1 MPHLTAVEGSQP
13 SWRTPYHRLVRVAGC
28 IPRRD
33 RQLVVSGTDFGVDA
47 VSPATASGFGVPEG
61 VRSEPWPVISQES
74 LRSSVRFNS
83 NSSGV
88 TRPRSRS
95 RVRSS
100 IWVAMLGVRA
110 AGVARP
116 EQTMAQM
123 MKLAKS
129 TNTPTM
135 MIAQYQCQCALILGR
150 FPSVHC
156 SFQNRQPGRSAVRP
170 GLRR

>member
-1 MPHLTAVEGSQP
+1 MLFAVRMDIS
-13 SWRTPYHRLVRVAGC
+13 
-28 IPRRD
+28 IPPD
-33 RQLVVSGTDFGVDA
+33 MDA
-47 VSPATASGFGVPEG
+47 LASGFGVPEG
-61 VRSEPWPVISQES
+61 VRPEPWPVISQES

-95 RVRSS
+95 RVRCS
-100 IWVAMLGVRA
+100 IWAAMSGARA
-110 AGVARP
+110 AVVARP
-116 EQTMAQM
+116 EQTMAQI
-123 MKLAKS
+123 
-129 TNTPTM
+129 